1 MVFSTL
7 LANAFILSVYSH
19 AHIEIPIINWKVHAA
34 SEDPVNAQIAGV
46 IFSTFSAL
54 VATGTYLL
62 FAFFFQ
68 KTGEPTEEVDHFLG
82 VPDDNLDKENRGR
95 VARRREVLAAIA
107 EYENAL
113 NAQKQVPRLDR
124 EDLENSI
131 HYHLSLIHISE
142 PTRPY

>member
-1 MVFSTL
+1 M
-7 LANAFILSVYSH
+7 
-19 AHIEIPIINWKVHAA
+19 
-34 SEDPVNAQIAGV
+34 NAQIAGV
-46 IFSTFSAL
+46 IFSTMAAL
-54 VATGTYLL
+54 VATGSYLL

-131 HYHLSLIHISE
+131 HYHPNEELGTAHQMTQRERVEFGAVCDGRRRRGMRWL
-142 PTRPY
+142 